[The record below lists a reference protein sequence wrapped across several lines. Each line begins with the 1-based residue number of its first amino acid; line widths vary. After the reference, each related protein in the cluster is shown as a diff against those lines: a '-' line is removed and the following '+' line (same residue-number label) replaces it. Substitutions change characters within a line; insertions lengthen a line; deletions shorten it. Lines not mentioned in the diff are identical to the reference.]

1 MKSDRDEQRNQ
12 PVGTGRPRSAFARM
26 ERVPPLQ
33 MFLYLGMVG
42 ITVLFGVLLVL
53 YVQTRLRSGVAS
65 GLHPFPRF
73 FSISTV
79 VLLVSSYTLSQA
91 PRLYREDDLP
101 NLTRCLGA
109 TLVLALIFAGLQ
121 VLGWVDLKSQGVYFT
136 GATATASGSYVYLI
150 PALHVLHLLGGVL
163 FLLALLIRTVHAS
176 RDGIRTLVF
185 IRNPYRRQQLR
196 LLTTYWHFIDALWVV
211 LFGVFLFLY

>member
-1 MKSDRDEQRNQ
+1 MKSDRDEERKNK
-12 PVGTGRPRSAFARM
+12 VGTGRPRSAFARI

-33 MFLYLGMVG
+33 MFLYLGIVG
-42 ITVLFGVLLVL
+42 ITVLFLILLSA
-53 YVQTRLRSGVAS
+53 YIQTRLRSDLVS

-91 PRLYREDDLP
+91 RRLYREDDMK
-101 NLTRCLGA
+101 NLARCLGA
-109 TLVLALIFAGLQ
+109 TLLLGLIFAGLQ
-121 VLGWVDLKSQGVYFT
+121 VLGWLELKNQGVYFAGS
-136 GATATASGSYVYLI
+136 GASASGSYVYLI
-150 PALHVLHLLGGVL
+150 PALHVLHLLGGVVFLIAL
-163 FLLALLIRTVHAS
+163 FARTLHAS
-176 RDGIRTLVF
+176 RDSIRTLVF

-196 LLTTYWHFIDALWVV
+196 LLSIYWHFIDGLWVV